1 MIIKLEH
8 IGIAVK
14 DFEKS
19 LEPYVQKLGLE
30 LHGIEETEFLGS
42 DYKVG
47 FLPVGETEIELVYTN
62 SKSGLA
68 ADFVREKGEGI
79 HHLAFEV
86 DNIEAYYADLVKKG
100 VKMLSEV
107 KSGSRG
113 TKVFYFAPEE
123 FNGVYIEIVE
133 KPS

>member
-1 MIIKLEH
+1 MLKKLEH

-19 LEPYVQKLGLE
+19 LKPYLQILGLN

-47 FLPVGETEIELVYTN
+47 FLPVGETEIELVYTT
-62 SKSGLA
+62 SKTGLA
-68 ADFVREKGEGI
+68 ADFIREKGEGI

-86 DNIEAYYADLVKKG
+86 DDIQAYYAELVKKG
-100 VKMLSEV
+100 VKTLSEV
-107 KSGSRG
+107 KPGSRG